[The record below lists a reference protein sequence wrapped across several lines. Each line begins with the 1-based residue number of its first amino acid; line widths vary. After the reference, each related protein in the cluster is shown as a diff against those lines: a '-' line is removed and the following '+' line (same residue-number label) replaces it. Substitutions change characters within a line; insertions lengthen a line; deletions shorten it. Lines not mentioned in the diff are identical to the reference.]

1 MMKNAGHKDKMKSA
15 PWPAC
20 SFS

>member
-1 MMKNAGHKDKMKSA
+1 MMKNAGHKDKMKAA